1 MINEFKTTDTAL
13 YIANK
18 TFGNYYEAEAIT
30 YIEDLFTIALQKTN
44 RYLKFICD
52 NKSESVA
59 VLKGWDLK
67 FGIFNCDGKLLKT
80 ITFEIKTD
88 KAKTP
93 NVFFERSCRGI
104 DSGVFASKADYFFYW
119 LPLYKYDNVFII
131 KPGDLVKLIKE
142 KQYHLSRNCG
152 EGGRVSGHLTL
163 KDDFADDIKEYNGK
177 VYSYDVYVPDYFG
190 LDKVK
195 EFIKYEF
202 KEIDGVLTYNEIK
215 GRA

>member
-1 MINEFKTTDTAL
+1 MLEQFKTTDTPL
-13 YIANK
+13 YRSNK
-18 TFGNYYEAEAIT
+18 IFGDYYEAEAIT
-30 YIEDLFTIALQKTN
+30 YIEDLFSIALQKSG

-52 NKSESVA
+52 NKAEDVA

-67 FGIFNCDGKLLKT
+67 FGIFNNDDKLLKT

-93 NVFFERSCRGI
+93 NVFFERTCKGT

-131 KPGDLVKLIKE
+131 KPGDLVQLIRE
-142 KQYHLSRNCG
+142 KQYHLSLNCG
-152 EGGRVSGHLTL
+152 EGGRVSGHLRL
-163 KDDFADDIKEYNGK
+163 KDDFVDDIKEYGGK
-177 VYSYDVYVPDYFG
+177 VYSYDVYVPEYFG
-190 LDKVK
+190 LHKVN
-195 EFIKYEF
+195 EFVKYEF
-202 KEIDGVLTYNEIK
+202 KEVDGVLSYNEIK